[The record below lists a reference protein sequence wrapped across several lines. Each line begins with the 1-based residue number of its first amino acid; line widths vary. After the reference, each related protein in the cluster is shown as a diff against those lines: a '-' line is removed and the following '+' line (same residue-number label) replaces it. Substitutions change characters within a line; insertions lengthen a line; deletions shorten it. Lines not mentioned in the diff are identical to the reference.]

1 MDDGTGELKHA
12 SPGGAASEPAEGA
25 EIECV
30 HTTMRLLAIR
40 PRLFSIFRKGFGKP
54 QRKQSTQRKQQLS
67 VPSSSS
73 LVNLLCRNPPIRKK
87 LKSHIRPAIIKKI
100 F

>member
-1 MDDGTGELKHA
+1 MDDGTGERKHA

-30 HTTMRLLAIR
+30 HTTM
-40 PRLFSIFRKGFGKP
+40 
-54 QRKQSTQRKQQLS
+54 
-67 VPSSSS
+67 
-73 LVNLLCRNPPIRKK
+73 K
-87 LKSHIRPAIIKKI
+87 LPAIRPAIIKKI